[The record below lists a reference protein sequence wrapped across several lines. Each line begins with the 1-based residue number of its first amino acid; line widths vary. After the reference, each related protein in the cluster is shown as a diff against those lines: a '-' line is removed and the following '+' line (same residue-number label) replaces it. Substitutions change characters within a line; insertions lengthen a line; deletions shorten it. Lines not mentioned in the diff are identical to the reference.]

1 MPQTLFDTIR
11 KVRSLLNEPAIP
23 TSTLPSA
30 PGPRFFSD
38 TELTDWINTGLRDVA
53 RRAETL
59 ITRDTT
65 ILIPAYGENPS
76 APPPTYPLN
85 IGTPPPNLGALPLPA
100 TYSDIIRINRVEFQV
115 ANDSSQIYPLEAAT
129 HQYLDNIWN
138 IDQLSTMSYPAYY
151 CTSGYP
157 GGVGRNAFVIQL
169 FPNSAQAGQLNIFY
183 YRMPV
188 PIADPVA
195 NPASYN
201 TLLDIIE
208 GWEDMVVDYALMK
221 GLLKRQDQSWKDIKD
236 MYEAKIEN
244 IINQTRQFHDQPQY
258 ITYDTMVMPWA
269 YDSWGGF

>member
-1 MPQTLFDTIR
+1 
-11 KVRSLLNEPAIP
+11 
-23 TSTLPSA
+23 
-30 PGPRFFSD
+30 
-38 TELTDWINTGLRDVA
+38 
-53 RRAETL
+53 
-59 ITRDTT
+59 
-65 ILIPAYGENPS
+65 
-76 APPPTYPLN
+76 
-85 IGTPPPNLGALPLPA
+85 
-100 TYSDIIRINRVEFQV
+100 
-115 ANDSSQIYPLEAAT
+115 
-129 HQYLDNIWN
+129 
-138 IDQLSTMSYPAYY
+138 
-151 CTSGYP
+151 
-157 GGVGRNAFVIQL
+157 
-169 FPNSAQAGQLNIFY
+169 
-183 YRMPV
+183 MPV